1 LSFGPDIRVADH
13 SCECCR
19 IALAAAPGGGVAAL
33 WRHVFEP
40 NERDHA
46 FARWAASGVSQHTAV
61 PVRAT
66 LDRWALDACPHHG
79 PGLAAA
85 SDGGWHAVWF
95 GIRQGQAAVRY
106 GRLDASGQPSAQMPV
121 RALPDPQAEHA
132 DVAAL
137 GDRVVVV
144 WKSFD
149 GQRFV
154 LRAWASRDGGRQFEL
169 RDLAT
174 TTLHNDQPRLLTHG
188 GRFWVV
194 WRDVQQ
200 TRVEAIDVP

>member
-1 LSFGPDIRVADH
+1 
-13 SCECCR
+13 
-19 IALAAAPGGGVAAL
+19 
-33 WRHVFEP
+33 
-40 NERDHA
+40 
-46 FARWAASGVSQHTAV
+46 
-61 PVRAT
+61 
-66 LDRWALDACPHHG
+66 
-79 PGLAAA
+79 
-85 SDGGWHAVWF
+85 VWF

-106 GRLDASGQPSAQMPV
+106 GRLDASGQPSVYMPV
-121 RALPDPQAEHA
+121 RPLPDPQAEHA

-154 LRAWASRDGGRQFEL
+154 LRAWTSRDGGRQFEL

-174 TTLHNDQPRLLTHG
+174 TTQLSDQPRLLTHG

-200 TRVEAIDVP
+200 TRVETIDVP